1 MLLAVETF
9 SELPQVRAMVK
20 FFGPSG
26 SRTDEDQDGILG
38 QDELALSTVLPDAPV
53 LGPTTPASVSE
64 HQNRPQPA
72 DPSQATGSQ
81 LDRVGGP

>member
-26 SRTDEDQDGILG
+26 SRNDEDQDGILG
-38 QDELALSTVLPDAPV
+38 QDELALSIVPSDPPALEQTIPASASEQ
-53 LGPTTPASVSE
+53 TPAC
-64 HQNRPQPA
+64 
-72 DPSQATGSQ
+72 
-81 LDRVGGP
+81 

>member
-9 SELPQVRAMVK
+9 SELPQIRALVK

-38 QDELALSTVLPDAPV
+38 QDELALSTMPPDPPA
-53 LGPTTPASVSE
+53 LEQTTPASASE
-64 HQNRPQPA
+64 QSPA
-72 DPSQATGSQ
+72 C
-81 LDRVGGP
+81 